1 MSGYAVD
8 TNIISFMLRGDRQ
21 LQERVY
27 REANDGAG
35 VIIPPIAYY
44 EVKRGLISVHAPVKL
59 AAFERLCKMLGVG
72 EMGVETLDKAA
83 GIYAS
88 LKKAGR
94 LIDDSDI
101 LIAAFCLTHGHTII
115 TDNTR
120 HFERV
125 DGLINVNWTE

>member
-8 TNIISFMLRGDRQ
+8 TNIVSFMLRGNKQ

-27 REANDGAG
+27 REANSGAG
-35 VIIPPIAYY
+35 VIIPPIVYY
-44 EVKRGLISVHAPVKL
+44 EIKRGLISVQATVKL

-72 EMGVETLDKAA
+72 EMDTKTLDKAA
-83 GIYAS
+83 GIYAA
-88 LKKAGR
+88 LKNSGR

-101 LIAAFCLTHGHTII
+101 LIAAYCLAHNHTII

-120 HFERV
+120 HFDRV
-125 DGLINVNWTE
+125 DGLALVNWT